1 MWEPCLH
8 FFPNV
13 HLFILSCFYRGKHS
27 VNTGF
32 PHSFVRAWSCSE
44 NCRRRPF
51 LLCWKVGRVCVTSLC
66 CRAGFCVSVGESA
79 GSVRVRGLW
88 GRKHSLGRREEP
100 IKLVQQFPVVEGALP
115 LAPGPHPGV
124 GPHAASPWASPRNRK
139 PQPDQCLDPC
149 RDMQGRRGR
158 GERTPRLSRG
168 PLSVGSI
175 HSVSRRWATE
185 ARERGA

>member
-1 MWEPCLH
+1 MDWTRQ
-8 FFPNV
+8 
-13 HLFILSCFYRGKHS
+13 S
-27 VNTGF
+27 
-32 PHSFVRAWSCSE
+32 
-44 NCRRRPF
+44 
-51 LLCWKVGRVCVTSLC
+51 
-66 CRAGFCVSVGESA
+66 
-79 GSVRVRGLW
+79 RGLALM
-88 GRKHSLGRREEP
+88 GRGLAVASWTSIADLGKGAIPSEGPVWEEEEP
-100 IKLVQQFPVVEGALP
+100 GGGKPKSWVTPRRKVFPFPRDSWPYSPSQNSQKFSRPLP